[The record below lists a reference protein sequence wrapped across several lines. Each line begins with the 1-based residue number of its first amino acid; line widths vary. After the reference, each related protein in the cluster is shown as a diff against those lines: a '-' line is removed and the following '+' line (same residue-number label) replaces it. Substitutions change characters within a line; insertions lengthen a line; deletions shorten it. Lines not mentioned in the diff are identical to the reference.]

1 MKISEVIAKL
11 EALKA
16 KHGDLRCVCHDGLD
30 PSDPAEVVD
39 IELDDGGLKISGSW
53 SQLVAFIRS

>member
-1 MKISEVIAKL
+1 MKISEVITKL
-11 EALKA
+11 EQLKA

-39 IELDDGGLKISGSW
+39 VELVNEYYEPCRIVEGKAVQICS
-53 SQLVAFIRS
+53 

>member
-1 MKISEVIAKL
+1 MKISEVITKL
-11 EALKA
+11 EQLKA

-39 IELDDGGLKISGSW
+39 IEIDFRSGGW
-53 SQLVAFIRS
+53 DMPTNERQAFIRS